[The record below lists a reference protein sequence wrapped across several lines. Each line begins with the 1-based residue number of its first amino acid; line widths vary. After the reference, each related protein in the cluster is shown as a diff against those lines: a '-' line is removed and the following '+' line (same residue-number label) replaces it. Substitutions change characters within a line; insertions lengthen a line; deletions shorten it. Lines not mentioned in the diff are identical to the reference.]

1 MNILLINVIIS
12 KMFILITS
20 HADLKWLII
29 KDIYQLSMFEIDM
42 YILFYLKWITNKDM
56 LYTTGYSAEYFVKT

>member
-56 LYTTGYSAEYFVKT
+56 LYTTGYSAEYSVKT

>member
-56 LYTTGYSAEYFVKT
+56 LYTTGYSAEYSVKS